1 MAIDFSK
8 DRWERVKK
16 NYALWWEGR
25 LDRPLVQVVLTGR
38 DPGRDKPEAP
48 IHAFASF
55 YDLSVPAETI
65 VDCWDY
71 DLSRKRHVG
80 DAFPYVLPL
89 FGAGVLAAFLGA
101 LLENRTQQETVWFH
115 PREEREITDIR
126 FEYDRDNVWFKRLK
140 DVCRAAVDRWEGL
153 VQVSMTDLGGTLDIL
168 SSFRP
173 STRLLLDLYDHPDDV
188 ERLSWEIHALW
199 HRYYEEIDR
208 ILQPVNPG
216 YSAWA
221 GIFSSTPYYMTQ
233 CDFCYMIGPDMF
245 DRFVKPE
252 LAATCA
258 RLPHAFYHQDGP
270 GQLPHLDSLLAMP
283 ELDGI
288 QWIPGAGQPGPL
300 AWVDVYRRILDAGKR
315 VQVCK
320 AGMTVDDLDALIQA
334 LGTGKGIATA
344 RIHAKIE
351 QEEEV
356 LKRLERLGV
365 PAA

>member
-1 MAIDFSK
+1 MIDFSK
-8 DRWERVKK
+8 DRWERVKE
-16 NYALWWEGR
+16 NYALWWDGR
-25 LDRPLVQVVLTGR
+25 LDRPLVHVVLTGR
-38 DPGRDKPEAP
+38 DPGRDKPDLP
-48 IHAFASF
+48 LHAFASF

-65 VDCWDY
+65 VDCRDY
-71 DLSRKRHVG
+71 DLSRKRYVG
-80 DAFPYVLPL
+80 DAFPYVFPL

-101 LLENRTQQETVWFH
+101 VLENRTQENTVWFH
-115 PREEREITDIR
+115 PREEREIADIR
-126 FEYDRDNVWFKRLK
+126 FEYDGDNAWFKRIKAL
-140 DVCRAAVDRWEGL
+140 CRAALDRWDGL
-153 VQVSMTDLGGTLDIL
+153 VQMSMTDLGGTLDVL

-173 STRLLLDLYDHPDDV
+173 GTRLLLDLYDHPDHV

-199 HRYYEEIDR
+199 FRYCEEIDR

-245 DRFVKPE
+245 DRFVRPE

-258 RLPHAFYHQDGP
+258 RLPHAFYHMDGP
-270 GQLPHLDSLLAMP
+270 GQLAHLDSLLAMP
-283 ELDGI
+283 DLDGI

-315 VQVCK
+315 VQICK
-320 AGMTVDDLDALIQA
+320 AGMTLDDFDALIQA
-334 LGTGKGIATA
+334 LGTGKGVITA
-344 RIHAKIE
+344 PIGAPIE

-356 LKRLERLGV
+356 LKRLESLGV